1 MITCAGLMVIE
12 PPGRFNHEDCRTAG
26 VAMRSYATEFIG
38 TFGLVFTVGC
48 AVMSGSQEA
57 PLAIGAAL
65 MVLIYAGAHVSGAT

>member
-1 MITCAGLMVIE
+1 
-12 PPGRFNHEDCRTAG
+12 
-26 VAMRSYATEFIG
+26 MRSYVTEFIG